1 MEREKREKGHAAP
14 GHHGVGKKK
23 GKGKPAM
30 KEKLLPHHS
39 KTNKKEL
46 RDQNQTV

>member
-1 MEREKREKGHAAP
+1 MVLA
-14 GHHGVGKKK
+14 KK

-30 KEKLLPHHS
+30 NEKLLPHHS